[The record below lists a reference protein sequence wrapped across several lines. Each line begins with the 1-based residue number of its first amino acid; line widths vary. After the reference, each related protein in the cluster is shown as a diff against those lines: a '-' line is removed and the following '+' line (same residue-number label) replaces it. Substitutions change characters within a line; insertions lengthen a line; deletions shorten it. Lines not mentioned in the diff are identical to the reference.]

1 MFPKSSQALRQTASS
16 EATST
21 PAPARGSEPTQSLH
35 GMSRIGART
44 TIRGDVNGDE
54 DLLIEGRIVGDVSF
68 PHHAVTVGSDGQ
80 LEGRLIAREITVKGR
95 VEGQLIAAERIT
107 LKATAAVQG
116 ELYAPGLI
124 LEDGAAFHGN
134 IDMNAEH
141 AVLREAFGAEHR
153 DSSVKPAA
161 ERRAEAEEREEIEE
175 TGGANA
181 GRAAE

>member
-1 MFPKSSQALRQTASS
+1 MFPKSSQALRQTNSSDAAS
-16 EATST
+16 
-21 PAPARGSEPTQSLH
+21 APVRGNEPTQTLH
-35 GMSRIGART
+35 GMSRIGAKT

-80 LEGRLIAREITVKGR
+80 IEGRLIAREITVKGR

-107 LKATAAVQG
+107 LKATAEVQG

-141 AVLREAFGAEHR
+141 AVLREAFGTERR
-153 DSSVKPAA
+153 DSSAVPTATA
-161 ERRAEAEEREEIEE
+161 QSDEEIEE
-175 TGGANA
+175 VNA
-181 GRAAE
+181 DRAAE

>member
-16 EATST
+16 EAAST
-21 PAPARGSEPTQSLH
+21 PTRGGEPTQSLH

-80 LEGRLIAREITVKGR
+80 VEGRLIAREITVKGR

-107 LKATAAVQG
+107 LKATAEVQG

-141 AVLREAFGAEHR
+141 AVLREAFGTER
-153 DSSVKPAA
+153 QDGPGVPTPAVQSG
-161 ERRAEAEEREEIEE
+161 EEIEDV
-175 TGGANA
+175 NA
-181 GRAAE
+181 DRAAE

>member
-1 MFPKSSQALRQTASS
+1 M
-16 EATST
+16 
-21 PAPARGSEPTQSLH
+21 PTGGREHAQSLH
-35 GMSRIGART
+35 GMSRIGAKT

-80 LEGRLIAREITVKGR
+80 VEGRLIAREITVKGQ

-134 IDMNAEH
+134 IDMNPEH
-141 AVLREAFGAEHR
+141 DVLREAFGGERR
-153 DSSVKPAA
+153 DSLAMPTANA
-161 ERRAEAEEREEIEE
+161 ESDEEI
-175 TGGANA
+175 NA
-181 GRAAE
+181 DQAGE

>member
-1 MFPKSSQALRQTASS
+1 MFPKSSQALRQTNSSDAAS
-16 EATST
+16 
-21 PAPARGSEPTQSLH
+21 APARGNEPTQTLH
-35 GMSRIGART
+35 GMSRIGAKT

-80 LEGRLIAREITVKGR
+80 IEGRLIAREITVEGR

-107 LKATAAVQG
+107 LKATAEVQG

-141 AVLREAFGAEHR
+141 AVLREAFGKKTESAKPDEV
-153 DSSVKPAA
+153 SSDPS
-161 ERRAEAEEREEIEE
+161 EIERND
-175 TGGANA
+175 AD
-181 GRAAE
+181 

>member
-16 EATST
+16 ETIST
-21 PAPARGSEPTQSLH
+21 PARGSEPTQPLH

-80 LEGRLIAREITVKGR
+80 VEGRLIAREITVKGR

-134 IDMNAEH
+134 IDMNPEH
-141 AVLREAFGAEHR
+141 DVLREAFGGEPRGDRVTPSAVAES
-153 DSSVKPAA
+153 D
-161 ERRAEAEEREEIEE
+161 EAEDE
-175 TGGANA
+175 THAD
-181 GRAAE
+181 RPVE